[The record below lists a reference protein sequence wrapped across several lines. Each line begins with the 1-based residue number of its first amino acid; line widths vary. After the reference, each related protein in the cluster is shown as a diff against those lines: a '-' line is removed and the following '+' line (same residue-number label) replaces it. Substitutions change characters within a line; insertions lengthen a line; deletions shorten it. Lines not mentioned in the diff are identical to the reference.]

1 MVNISAHTYI
11 TNPLTNG
18 YLIYLPAIQ
27 SFLDIADEVIIVDG
41 GSSDGSLER
50 LTTLRGNEKLKVV
63 YTDQTYWGHG
73 DGWERPQFG
82 IQRLCQHAT

>member
-11 TNPLTNG
+11 TNPLTSG

-27 SFLDIADEVIIVDG
+27 SFLDFADEVIVVDG

-50 LTTLRGNEKLKVV
+50 LSILHGNKKIKVV
-63 YTDQTYWGHG
+63 YTDQTCWGRG
-73 DGWERPQFG
+73 DGWERSQFG
-82 IQRLCQHAT
+82 IQR